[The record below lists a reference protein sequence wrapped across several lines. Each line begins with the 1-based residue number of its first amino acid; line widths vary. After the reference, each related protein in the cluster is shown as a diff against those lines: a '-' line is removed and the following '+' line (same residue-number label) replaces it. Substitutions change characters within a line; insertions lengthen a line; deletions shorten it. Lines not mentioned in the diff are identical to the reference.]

1 MSAFGTHRLA
11 AQIFGLDNPKMARY
25 VRLVSIKWIVQ
36 SKTGGVCIIMGTQ
49 ELTGRTALVTGA
61 TSGIGRAAA
70 LALAGLGARV
80 LVAGRDE
87 GRGEQVVKDIGAEG
101 GTAVFLPADL
111 RDAESAPQLARAAEA
126 AGGQVDILVN
136 NAGTGAFAPTQG
148 FPEDMFDAVM
158 GTNLKAPFFL
168 VGEIAPG
175 MAERG
180 TGAIV
185 NVTTMAGQLGIAG
198 MAVYGASK
206 AALNLLTKSWAA
218 EFGPRG
224 VRVNAV
230 SPGPTRTAGTEPMG
244 DTLNQLAAQSPAGH
258 AAAPE
263 EIAAAIAFLAT
274 DAASYIQGTVLNVD
288 GGRTAV

>member
-1 MSAFGTHRLA
+1 MS
-11 AQIFGLDNPKMARY
+11 
-25 VRLVSIKWIVQ
+25 
-36 SKTGGVCIIMGTQ
+36 TQ
-49 ELTGRTALVTGA
+49 ELAGRTALVTGA

-70 LALAGLGARV
+70 LALARLGARV
-80 LVAGRDE
+80 LAAGRDE
-87 GRGEQVVKDIGAEG
+87 GRGEQVVKDIRAEG
-101 GTAVFLPADL
+101 GEADFLPADL
-111 RDAESAPQLARAAEA
+111 HDAASARQLARRAAQA
-126 AGGQVDILVN
+126 AGGPVDILVN
-136 NAGTGAFAPTQG
+136 NAGIGAVAPTQG

-180 TGAIV
+180 KGAII
-185 NVTTMAGQLGIAG
+185 NVTTMAGQLGMPG

-206 AALNLLTKSWAA
+206 AALDLLTRSWAA

-224 VRVNAV
+224 IRVNAV
-230 SPGPTRTAGTEPMG
+230 SPGPTRTPGTEPMG
-244 DTLNQLAAQSPAGH
+244 EVLDQLAAQSPVGRVADP
-258 AAAPE
+258 A

-274 DAASYIQGTVLNVD
+274 DTASYIQGVVLNVD

>member
-1 MSAFGTHRLA
+1 MFDHSG
-11 AQIFGLDNPKMARY
+11 Q
-25 VRLVSIKWIVQ
+25 
-36 SKTGGVCIIMGTQ
+36 
-49 ELTGRTALVTGA
+49 TALVTGA
-61 TSGIGRAAA
+61 SGGIGGAIARALHRQGAAVGLAGTREAA
-70 LALAGLGARV
+70 LVALAGELGERAYP
-80 LVAGRDE
+80 L
-87 GRGEQVVKDIGAEG
+87 
-101 GTAVFLPADL
+101 LADL
-111 RDAESAPQLARAAEA
+111 SEPDAAARLVRDAEAAL
-126 AGGQVDILVN
+126 GQVDILVN

-158 GTNLKAPFFL
+158 GTNLKVPFFL

-185 NVTTMAGQLGIAG
+185 NVTTMAGQLGMAG

-206 AALNLLTKSWAA
+206 AALNLLTRSWAA
-218 EFGPRG
+218 EFGARG

-230 SPGPTRTAGTEPMG
+230 SPGPTRTPGTEPMG

-258 AAAPE
+258 VAAPE